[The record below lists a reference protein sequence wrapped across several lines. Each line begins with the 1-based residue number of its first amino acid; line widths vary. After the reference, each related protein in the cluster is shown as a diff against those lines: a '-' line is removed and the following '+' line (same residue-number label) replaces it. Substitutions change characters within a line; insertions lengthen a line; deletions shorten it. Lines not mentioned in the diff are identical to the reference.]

1 MLSPPPP
8 SGSYLLDVAGLSKI
22 VRRGFCGHV
31 VVESQVMIIVVDRK
45 LLLFFINSL
54 SFELF
59 HRKLKVAKDP
69 PLSKVK

>member
-1 MLSPPPP
+1 ML
-8 SGSYLLDVAGLSKI
+8 
-22 VRRGFCGHV
+22 
-31 VVESQVMIIVVDRK
+31 IVVGRK
-45 LLLFFINSL
+45 VPLFFINSL